1 MNHLEYKIEEL
12 SEQILPVLKRF
23 GVKKAAIFGS
33 LVRGLL
39 LEIMKVA
46 MLSRE

>member
-1 MNHLEYKIEEL
+1 LNINIEEL

-39 LEIMKVA
+39 LKIMKVA